1 MPANAPPRAKDP
13 VSPMNTFAGLILN
26 TKKPRHTAVTMD
38 PKKATLSAAT
48 ELSVEYIIKPITEN
62 AIAATADVPDAKPSR
77 PSVRLTALV
86 APTMIKKAK
95 I

>member
-1 MPANAPPRAKDP
+1 MPAKAPPRAKEP
-13 VSPMNTFAGLILN
+13 VSPINTLAGLILN
-26 TKKPRHTAVTMD
+26 TKKPKHTAVTMD